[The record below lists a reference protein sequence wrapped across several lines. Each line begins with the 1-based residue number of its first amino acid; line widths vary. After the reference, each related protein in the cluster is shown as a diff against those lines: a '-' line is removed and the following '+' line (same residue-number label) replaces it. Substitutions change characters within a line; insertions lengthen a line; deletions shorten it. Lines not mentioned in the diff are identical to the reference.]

1 MRAKPGKTG
10 WTGISLFAGWQN
22 CSPVLADNLNAKTM
36 AVVVTHPDGWV
47 VMLAADAL
55 ELEMPFSWS

>member
-1 MRAKPGKTG
+1 MRH
-10 WTGISLFAGWQN
+10 ILFAKQRDAQRWASNRNQ
-22 CSPVLADNLNAKTM
+22 SYRLADNLNAKTM

>member
-1 MRAKPGKTG
+1 MRH
-10 WTGISLFAGWQN
+10 ILFAKQPDAERWASNRNQ
-22 CSPVLADNLNAKTM
+22 SYRLADNLNAKTM
-36 AVVVTHPDGWV
+36 AVVVAHPDGWV